1 MDFYAVV
8 AFLTLIG
15 FAGLAALLLVPVY
28 LFLKREEQ
36 ASKRW
41 TRDALRGRLR
51 EKKQAR
57 SEQDGDPPER

>member
-8 AFLTLIG
+8 AFLTLIS